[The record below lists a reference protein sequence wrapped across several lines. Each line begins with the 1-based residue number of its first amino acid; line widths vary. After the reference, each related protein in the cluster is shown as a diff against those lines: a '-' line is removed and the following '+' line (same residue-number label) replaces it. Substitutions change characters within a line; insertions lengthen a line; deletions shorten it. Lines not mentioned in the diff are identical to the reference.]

1 MQVNLLYIFIFLI
14 AVFMSSVSQIL
25 LKKSANKEY
34 DNWLKEY
41 MNFSVIMSY
50 GLFFCSS
57 FVVVLAYKGV
67 PLAMGPV
74 LEATGYIWVSIL
86 GGIFLKERINR
97 KKVLGLAV
105 IVIGILVFSIP

>member
-34 DNWLKEY
+34 DNRLKEY

-50 GLFFCSS
+50 GLFC
-57 FVVVLAYKGV
+57 
-67 PLAMGPV
+67 
-74 LEATGYIWVSIL
+74 
-86 GGIFLKERINR
+86 
-97 KKVLGLAV
+97 
-105 IVIGILVFSIP
+105 